1 MANTPSNHILYPYRP
16 LKRTNHVRLLCLL
29 PAARSMRIECQLVPA
44 SLEPSSDCY
53 EALSYA
59 WGKSEDQHRKYP
71 IWIDNIQVWVQEN
84 LHHALLALRKINQT
98 RILWVDAICINQL
111 DLEERGSQIQ
121 QMCGIYGQAERVVTW
136 VGLDPDGESS
146 LAMSFVEEVY
156 NAVFPD
162 GPDNDPEMRKYP
174 MHRLTNDPANKS
186 RWKALAHF
194 CNRRYWTRRWII
206 QEIALAG
213 RCVIQCGDKTLDWDV
228 FQAVCLEIVRPN
240 PLRNDFAPGVQ
251 LVTSIGQSLAVT
263 YAKLRSQ
270 RTKVHS
276 LQFLLEAF
284 EQARC
289 KEPKDKIFAILG
301 LIDHSSRETLVAD
314 YKKSLFELWVDV
326 VWYMLQG
333 YESKTPLGRRYLDF
347 PKSIVRI
354 SQCVQRNLGDVSRD
368 IERDVLE
375 TLSASLPV
383 SRSVAPGVTLLQGL
397 LGGAITHLHPY
408 TEDLLAGE
416 VAHTFRGLSS
426 YHYRPNN
433 TLRRTDILQQGLGII
448 DDADKQ
454 RVLSFNS
461 RISYGMMGW
470 DPRPYKA
477 RDDVQASNEA
487 LNSGAHGRPPV
498 RRNSLEIQRPGKMQL
513 FLSKSGMMGL
523 VPSETKTGDMICHFL
538 NCDVAAVIRREGD
551 KFLFVGRALVFIR
564 EGSCGMRLNDETN
577 QNFKYLVPNEEEF
590 PARTNGM
597 SFYVDVATLQLL
609 TR

>member
-1 MANTPSNHILYPYRP
+1 
-16 LKRTNHVRLLCLL
+16 
-29 PAARSMRIECQLVPA
+29 
-44 SLEPSSDCY
+44 
-53 EALSYA
+53 
-59 WGKSEDQHRKYP
+59 
-71 IWIDNIQVWVQEN
+71 
-84 LHHALLALRKINQT
+84 
-98 RILWVDAICINQL
+98 
-111 DLEERGSQIQ
+111 
-121 QMCGIYGQAERVVTW
+121 
-136 VGLDPDGESS
+136 
-146 LAMSFVEEVY
+146 MSFVEEVY

-162 GPDNDPEMRKYP
+162 GPDNDPEMRKYQ
-174 MHRLTNDPANKS
+174 MHRLTNNPTNRNK
-186 RWKALAHF
+186 WEALAHF

-228 FQAVCLEIVRPN
+228 FQAVCLEIVRPHS
-240 PLRNDFAPGVQ
+240 LGNDFAPGVQ
-251 LVTSIGQSLAVT
+251 LVTTIGQSLAVT

-326 VWYMLQG
+326 VWFMLQD
-333 YESKTPLGRRYLDF
+333 YESKTPLGRRYLEF

-375 TLSASLPV
+375 ALSASLPV
-383 SRSVAPGVTLLQGL
+383 SRSVAPGVTIAQGL
-397 LGGAITHLHPY
+397 LGGAITHLHLY
-408 TEDLLAGE
+408 TEDLVAGK
-416 VAHTFRGLSS
+416 VADKFRGLST
-426 YHYRPNN
+426 YHFRPDK
-433 TLRRTDILQQGLGII
+433 TLRRTAILEQGLSRI

-454 RVLSFNS
+454 RVLSFSS

-470 DPRPYKA
+470 DPLPYQA
-477 RDDVQASNEA
+477 RDEVQVSN
-487 LNSGAHGRPPV
+487 GAHGRPV

-538 NCDVAAVIRREGD
+538 NCDVAAVVRREGD
-551 KFLFVGRALVFIR
+551 RFLFVGRALVFIR

>member
-1 MANTPSNHILYPYRP
+1 MANTPSNHILYPYLP
-16 LKRTNHVRLLCLL
+16 LHRTNHVRLLCLL
-29 PAARSMRIECQLVPA
+29 PAARPMRIECQLVPA
-44 SLEPSSDCY
+44 SLERSSNCY

-59 WGKSEDQHRKYP
+59 WGKSEDQHRRYP
-71 IWIDNIQVWVQEN
+71 IWIDDVQVWVQEN
-84 LHHALLALRKINQT
+84 LYHALLALRKVNQT
-98 RILWVDAICINQL
+98 RILWVDAICVNQL
-111 DLEERGSQIQ
+111 DIEERGSQIQ
-121 QMCGIYGQAERVVTW
+121 QMCGIYGQAERVITW
-136 VGLDPDGESS
+136 VGLDSDGGSL
-146 LAMSFVEEVY
+146 LAMSFVEKIYEE
-156 NAVFPD
+156 VFPD
-162 GPDNDPEMRKYP
+162 GPDNDAEMRKYP
-174 MHRLTNDPANKS
+174 MHRLTNDPTNKCK
-186 RWKALAHF
+186 WEALAHF

-206 QEIALAG
+206 QEIALAS
-213 RCVIQCGDKTLDWDV
+213 RCVIQCGDKTLDWDK
-228 FQAVCLEIVRPN
+228 FQAVCLEIVRPSD
-240 PLRNDFAPGVQ
+240 LRNEFAAGVQ

-326 VWYMLQG
+326 VWFMLPD
-333 YESKTPLGRRYLDF
+333 YESKTPLGRRYLEF

-375 TLSASLPV
+375 ALSASLPV
-383 SRSVAPGVTLLQGL
+383 SRSVAPGVTLIQGL
-397 LGGAITHLHPY
+397 MGGTITHLHPY
-408 TEDLLAGE
+408 SEHLSATE
-416 VAHTFRGLSS
+416 VADEFRGLPS
-426 YHYRPNN
+426 YHYRPNR
-433 TLRRTDILQQGLGII
+433 TLRRTAILQQGLTTI

-454 RVLSFNS
+454 RVLSFSS
-461 RISYGMMGW
+461 RISYGMMSW
-470 DPRPYKA
+470 DPLPYEA
-477 RDDVQASNEA
+477 RDEA
-487 LNSGAHGRPPV
+487 QVSDGGILAGAHGRHPI
-498 RRNSLEIQRPGKMQL
+498 RRNSLEVQRPGNMQL

-523 VPSETKTGDMICHFL
+523 VPSETKAGDMICHFL

-577 QNFKYLVPNEEEF
+577 QNFKYFVPNEEEF
-590 PARTNGM
+590 PARMNGM